1 MAAKLS
7 DEPQHVFRFSD
18 FTSEPRRMLPPILGY
33 EKEPLVSL
41 EEAIQPLIP
50 LVPEVER
57 MTWTV
62 KQNHFDGAHGLTDD
76 EAASIILYTME
87 WEPRHNSFYI
97 ILNNT
102 LQAANRQL
110 LKPWFLYL
118 RLIMTSLAKL
128 PADFHRLTVYR
139 GVKLDLSAQYIKGS
153 TVTWW
158 GFSSCTTSVG
168 VLSNDQFLGQSGTRT
183 LFTIDCSS
191 AKSIK
196 QYSLFSEEEEILL
209 PPARQFQVID
219 SLNSGN
225 GLHIIQLKEIQPRF
239 PLINPVPQAIPHLP
253 IPHMPKPTPL
263 PDPSKLLKQP
273 KCNDPTLQKH
283 IDAMY
288 LDQTLTTLDLGWNQI
303 GAKGAQDL
311 ANALRINKTLT
322 TLDLG
327 WNRIGDQGAQ
337 NLANALQINKT
348 LTTLDLGWNQ
358 IGAKGAQDLANALQ
372 INKTLTTLDLGCNE
386 IGAKGAEYLAN
397 ALQINKTLTTLDLG
411 YNEISDQGAQDLAY
425 TLQINETLNRFNIGG
440 NKISAKGAEYLAN
453 ALRINK
459 VTPILVLLSLHFISS
474 CTQTLTTLD
483 LEKNVIGA
491 KGAQDLGHALQ
502 INKVTIMLGLLP
514 LHFTSSGAQDLADA
528 LQINKTLTTLDL
540 RCNHIGAKGAQYL
553 ANALQIN
560 KVTTIFV
567 LFCLYFA

>member
-41 EEAIQPLIP
+41 EEAIHPLIP

-76 EAASIILYTME
+76 EAASIILYTIE
-87 WEPRHNSFYI
+87 WEPRNNSFYI

-128 PADFHRLTVYR
+128 PSESDRLTVYR
-139 GVKLDLSAQYIKGS
+139 GVKLDLSTQYQTGS

-168 VLSNDQFLGQSGTRT
+168 VLSNEQFLGQSGTRT

-196 QYSLFSEEEEILL
+196 HYSLFPDEEEVLL

-225 GLHIIQLKEIQPRF
+225 GLHIIQLKEIQPKY
-239 PLINPVPQAIPHLP
+239 PLINPVSQPTPDPPISP
-253 IPHMPKPTPL
+253 IPEPTPL
-263 PDPSKLLKQP
+263 PDPPKPLQP
-273 KCNDPTLQKH
+273 PNCIEPTLQKY

-288 LDQTLTTLDLGWNQI
+288 LDQ
-303 GAKGAQDL
+303 
-311 ANALRINKTLT
+311 
-322 TLDLG
+322 
-327 WNRIGDQGAQ
+327 
-337 NLANALQINKT
+337 
-348 LTTLDLGWNQ
+348 
-358 IGAKGAQDLANALQ
+358 
-372 INKTLTTLDLGCNE
+372 
-386 IGAKGAEYLAN
+386 
-397 ALQINKTLTTLDLG
+397 
-411 YNEISDQGAQDLAY
+411 
-425 TLQINETLNRFNIGG
+425 
-440 NKISAKGAEYLAN
+440 
-453 ALRINK
+453 
-459 VTPILVLLSLHFISS
+459 
-474 CTQTLTTLD
+474 
-483 LEKNVIGA
+483 VIMTF
-491 KGAQDLGHALQ
+491 KHTFPQ
-502 INKVTIMLGLLP
+502 
-514 LHFTSSGAQDLADA
+514 
-528 LQINKTLTTLDL
+528 
-540 RCNHIGAKGAQYL
+540 
-553 ANALQIN
+553 
-560 KVTTIFV
+560 
-567 LFCLYFA
+567 